1 LDDIDAIREHLNAL
15 DDIDFKHNNK
25 AGGPPLT
32 LAWIA
37 AFVGARKCVA
47 EAVRRGADVEF
58 FANQST
64 VRRLGLL
71 KRETLLGLLEGGVSP
86 NQEEIIILFLSDF
99 ENDLPTSG
107 AIKTLDAIIR
117 EIGDLDPSDPDAD
130 VARICQSTAF
140 SDAVPDVAETLR
152 MLDGMR
158 GPEAK
163 QLKAS
168 ITEQLINMARTMGQ
182 EILRSLA
189 LVSTNAAIFNE
200 VVRRHFRSYRKSRAW
215 LSAAASKARA
225 ELQSRLAPMMDLFED
240 DEDLSNWIDL
250 ALARYPIREVILG
263 SDAFFAPRRNDG
275 LDFEKSVAQSL
286 EEAGFHV
293 EATPSSG
300 DQGADVIATSNGLRF
315 AIQCKDYAGQVGNA
329 AVQEVL
335 AAKAFYRT
343 DYAVVCSNGG
353 YTKSAKALAA
363 TSNVLLI
370 TPELLSDL
378 DKIRM
383 LVE

>member
-1 LDDIDAIREHLNAL
+1 
-15 DDIDFKHNNK
+15 
-25 AGGPPLT
+25 
-32 LAWIA
+32 
-37 AFVGARKCVA
+37 
-47 EAVRRGADVEF
+47 
-58 FANQST
+58 
-64 VRRLGLL
+64 
-71 KRETLLGLLEGGVSP
+71 
-86 NQEEIIILFLSDF
+86 
-99 ENDLPTSG
+99 
-107 AIKTLDAIIR
+107 
-117 EIGDLDPSDPDAD
+117 
-130 VARICQSTAF
+130 
-140 SDAVPDVAETLR
+140 
-152 MLDGMR
+152 
-158 GPEAK
+158 
-163 QLKAS
+163 
-168 ITEQLINMARTMGQ
+168 
-182 EILRSLA
+182 
-189 LVSTNAAIFNE
+189 
-200 VVRRHFRSYRKSRAW
+200 
-215 LSAAASKARA
+215 
-225 ELQSRLAPMMDLFED
+225 MDLYED

-263 SDAFFAPRRNDG
+263 SEASFAPRRNDG
-275 LDFEKSVAQSL
+275 LDFERSVAQTL

-335 AAKAFYRT
+335 AAKAFYRA

>member
-1 LDDIDAIREHLNAL
+1 
-15 DDIDFKHNNK
+15 
-25 AGGPPLT
+25 
-32 LAWIA
+32 
-37 AFVGARKCVA
+37 V
-47 EAVRRGADVEF
+47 
-58 FANQST
+58 
-64 VRRLGLL
+64 
-71 KRETLLGLLEGGVSP
+71 
-86 NQEEIIILFLSDF
+86 
-99 ENDLPTSG
+99 
-107 AIKTLDAIIR
+107 
-117 EIGDLDPSDPDAD
+117 PDA
-130 VARICQSTAF
+130 
-140 SDAVPDVAETLR
+140 AETLR
-152 MLDGMR
+152 KLELMR
-158 GPEAK
+158 GPEAR

-168 ITEQLINMARTMGQ
+168 ITEQLINMAMTMGQ

-189 LVSTNAAIFNE
+189 LVSTNVAIFNE
-200 VVRRHFRSYRKSRAW
+200 VVRRHFRGYRKSRAW
-215 LSAAASKARA
+215 LGAAASRARA
-225 ELQSRLAPMMDLFED
+225 DLQARLAPTMDLYED

-263 SDAFFAPRRNDG
+263 SEASFAPRRNDG
-275 LDFEKSVAQSL
+275 LDFERSVAQSL

-335 AAKAFYRT
+335 AAKAFYRA